1 MPGESRCF
9 KCGSVLSGQGVAVDV
24 HPPRM
29 DRWKGPFRAVPRWI
43 RLRTRFGERLRVPAF
58 LRIMSGNAALG
69 LVLSL
74 IPGLAQAV
82 SGRFR
87 EVRWFVFGWL
97 LLLPAGIFFYG
108 SGTGYLLLG
117 IAVGL
122 HGWIAF
128 RHSLM
133 KEHAEIGQRI
143 FDFSMLL
150 VVFGLLYFGVRS
162 TLLGDFMFGYTNLTI
177 PYQNIESG
185 DMLLARRSLSGAEDL
200 KRGGLVQSTL
210 RMVGRGRRVFS
221 GGARTIVQIVG
232 LGGEKIEITDGAYV
246 VDGRMLDGE
255 QYPVPEWLKG
265 RKIGPIVVDVNSY
278 FVNAVYNVEG
288 RGMQLTAEMVGQACI
303 VKSSEIES
311 KVIMRWFP
319 LKRRGFLK
327 ENE

>member
-1 MPGESRCF
+1 
-9 KCGSVLSGQGVAVDV
+9 
-24 HPPRM
+24 M

-69 LVLSL
+69 LLLSL

-82 SGRFR
+82 DGRFR
-87 EVRWFVFGWL
+87 EVRWFVVGWL
-97 LLLPAGIFFYG
+97 VLLPAGIFFYG
-108 SGTGYLLLG
+108 SGAGFLLLG

-133 KEHAEIGQRI
+133 KEHAEIGQRM

-150 VVFGLLYFGVRS
+150 VIFGLLYWGVRS
-162 TLLGDFMFGYTNLTI
+162 TLFGDFVFGYTNLTI
-177 PYQNIESG
+177 PYQSVESG

-200 KRGGLVQSTL
+200 KRGDFVQTSL
-210 RMVGRGRRVFS
+210 GMVGRGRRIFS
-221 GGARTIVQIVG
+221 RGGARTIVQIVG
-232 LGGEKIEITDGAYV
+232 LGGEKVEITDKAYV
-246 VDGRMLDGE
+246 IDGRMLDSE

-265 RKIGPIVVDVNSY
+265 RKIGPIIVDVNSY
-278 FVNAVYNVEG
+278 FVNAIYNVDV
-288 RGMQLTAEMVGQACI
+288 RGSVGLTAEMVRQACM
-303 VKSSEIES
+303 VKSSEVES
-311 KVIMRWFP
+311 KAIMRWFP